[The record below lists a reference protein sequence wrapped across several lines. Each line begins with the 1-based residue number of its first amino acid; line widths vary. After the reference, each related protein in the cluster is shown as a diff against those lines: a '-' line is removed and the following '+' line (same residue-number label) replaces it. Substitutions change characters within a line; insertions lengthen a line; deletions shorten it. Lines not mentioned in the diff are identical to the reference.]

1 MPKAPITYHAYSE
14 NALLISWDE
23 QTPDMISKRTI
34 AALQIKKLFPKE
46 VQINHGAY
54 SILVISELEMD
65 HKKMEHLIDKRL
77 QSKKVLEQTTR
88 LWKLPI
94 FYGIEKSLTEALEP
108 TCSFNEIISIHS
120 SSTYVVDFIG
130 FLPGFPYLKGLDSRL
145 QLPRKTTPS
154 LKVAA
159 GSVAVSNAYCG
170 IYPST
175 SPGGWHVLGN
185 CPLPIFDV
193 HRVPP
198 SLLQSGDQVQFYAV
212 SQEEHDQLITQ
223 RETGVLELENFKSHG

>member
-1 MPKAPITYHAYSE
+1 MLKHQITYHVYSE
-14 NALLISWDE
+14 KALLISWEE
-23 QTPDMISKRTI
+23 QTTDMISRRTT
-34 AALQIKKLFPKE
+34 AERQIKKLFKE
-46 VQINHGAY
+46 AVHINHGAY
-54 SILVISELEMD
+54 SILVVAELEMD
-65 HKKMEHLIDKRL
+65 HNEVIDLIDKRL
-77 QSKKVLEQTTR
+77 QSKKSLEPAAS

-94 FYGIEKSLTEALEP
+94 LYDIEKSLTEALKP
-108 TCSFNEIISIHS
+108 TCDFKEIISIHS
-120 SSTYVVDFIG
+120 SSIYVVDFIG

-159 GSVAVSNAYCG
+159 GSVAVSNEYCG
-170 IYPST
+170 IYPTS

-193 HRVPP
+193 HRAPP

-212 SQEEHDQLITQ
+212 SQEEHDQLIAQ
-223 RETGVLELENFKSHG
+223 RETGILELENFKSHV